1 MAKSFNKFKKSFF
14 WLIFDPFSQIS
25 KKTSDRRMD
34 ERTDRSCSWVLGR
47 NYTRY
52 YMSSLLPGLY
62 PVKFDV
68 VILCRLKLCDC
79 YYQQCLDKEKKVE
92 WRCLKNLKL
101 ELCYYWL
108 NKDYS
113 NPHCRKQKRIQNPV
127 KHLTWRFSQK

>member
-1 MAKSFNKFKKSFF
+1 MIKSFNKFKKPCF
-14 WLIFDPFSQIS
+14 WYIFGPFSQILWQKFFPES
-25 KKTSDRRMD
+25 LALSG
-34 ERTDRSCSWVLGR
+34 SCSWVLGR
-47 NYTRY
+47 NYTRH

-79 YYQQCLDKEKKVE
+79 YYQQYLDKEKKIE

-113 NPHCRKQKRIQNPV
+113 NPYCRKQKRIQNPV